1 MEGSD
6 KSSGENDEPE
16 YPSEEDSDC
25 EKPGH
30 FYVRFK
36 ESVPPLVRKDM
47 SVEDLWIL
55 LKRPLVTTQSLSE
68 CTDMAFVKSLWHGH
82 NKEMKMKVLVLGNPD
97 EVKIKVDQYKFAIKS
112 VNLCGFQS
120 LIDNLIDFKARKNP
134 YVDSILSIKNE
145 KSKFKVLKRC
155 DPVLVEAVR

>member
-1 MEGSD
+1 
-6 KSSGENDEPE
+6 
-16 YPSEEDSDC
+16 
-25 EKPGH
+25 
-30 FYVRFK
+30 
-36 ESVPPLVRKDM
+36 
-47 SVEDLWIL
+47 
-55 LKRPLVTTQSLSE
+55 
-68 CTDMAFVKSLWHGH
+68 
-82 NKEMKMKVLVLGNPD
+82 MKMKVLVLGNPD